1 MTAKS
6 KSPVLIYDGDCDI
19 CFEWVQYWRK
29 LTGDRISYCPY
40 QDVHSDY
47 PAITPD
53 EFKKAIKHVDV
64 DGTIRSGA
72 GATFALYRNVPVYS
86 LLEWFYARM
95 PGFAIVSELF
105 YNFFSQHRGLLTRLT
120 HLCWGRHHQPTSY
133 WIISQL
139 FLRLLA
145 CIYLAAFLS
154 FGVQIIGLIG
164 TDGVLPLDQYLLQ
177 LKQHLGTSAYWQ
189 TPMLFWFGL
198 NDNILMSSCILGAI
212 LSCVLMFGVL
222 QRTTLI
228 LLYLLYLSL
237 FYAGQTFMTFQWD
250 LLLLESGFLAIFL
263 PTGSKIVVW
272 LYRWLVFRFMFLG
285 GLVKIISRDPTWD
298 NLTALNYHFETQPLP
313 TIFAW
318 YAHHLPEYLLMVGA
332 AVTLITELLLPF
344 LIFTPRRFRI
354 TVACFFILFQLSI
367 LFTGNYNF
375 FNLLTISLCLFLF
388 DDAAIKKLM
397 QTWLISRFLNRK
409 TPKHSR
415 AYRYIMYIFAIII
428 LFSSLEQ
435 MTRLVS
441 GIQSP
446 LQLTKVISPWHFVQN
461 YGPFAVMTTVRH
473 EIVVE
478 GSQDG
483 STWQEYRFKYKPG
496 DISRGLPWVTPHQP
510 RLDWQMWFAA
520 LSPPERN
527 PWFRNFLYRLLTNSA
542 TVVDLL
548 AVNPFRDTAPRFVRA
563 RFYEYHFS
571 SPSQKASTG
580 EWWTRTY
587 VTAYS
592 SPMRLTL
599 KTDN

>member
-1 MTAKS
+1 
-6 KSPVLIYDGDCDI
+6 
-19 CFEWVQYWRK
+19 
-29 LTGDRISYCPY
+29 
-40 QDVHSDY
+40 
-47 PAITPD
+47 
-53 EFKKAIKHVDV
+53 
-64 DGTIRSGA
+64 
-72 GATFALYRNVPVYS
+72 
-86 LLEWFYARM
+86 
-95 PGFAIVSELF
+95 
-105 YNFFSQHRGLLTRLT
+105 
-120 HLCWGRHHQPTSY
+120 
-133 WIISQL
+133 
-139 FLRLLA
+139 LLA

-198 NDNILMSSCILGAI
+198 NDNILMFSCILGAL

-354 TVACFFILFQLSI
+354 TAACFFILFQLSI

-388 DDAAIKKLM
+388 DDAAIKKISADLVNISIFKSKNP
-397 QTWLISRFLNRK
+397 QT
-409 TPKHSR
+409 
-415 AYRYIMYIFAIII
+415 
-428 LFSSLEQ
+428 
-435 MTRLVS
+435 
-441 GIQSP
+441 
-446 LQLTKVISPWHFVQN
+446 
-461 YGPFAVMTTVRH
+461 
-473 EIVVE
+473 
-478 GSQDG
+478 
-483 STWQEYRFKYKPG
+483 
-496 DISRGLPWVTPHQP
+496 
-510 RLDWQMWFAA
+510 
-520 LSPPERN
+520 
-527 PWFRNFLYRLLTNSA
+527 
-542 TVVDLL
+542 
-548 AVNPFRDTAPRFVRA
+548 
-563 RFYEYHFS
+563 
-571 SPSQKASTG
+571 
-580 EWWTRTY
+580 
-587 VTAYS
+587 
-592 SPMRLTL
+592 
-599 KTDN
+599 